1 MTTLILS
8 LVVAGYVAVKI
19 GADLWRKW
27 NGDFNE

>member
-1 MTTLILS
+1 METLILS
-8 LVVAGYVAVKI
+8 LVLMVATAVKI